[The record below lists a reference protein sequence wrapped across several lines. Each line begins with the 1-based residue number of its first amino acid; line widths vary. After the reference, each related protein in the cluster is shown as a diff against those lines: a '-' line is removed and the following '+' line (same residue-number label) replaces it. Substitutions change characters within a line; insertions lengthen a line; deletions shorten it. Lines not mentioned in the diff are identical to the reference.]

1 MTEFDIFDVI
11 GNGIE
16 SFGFVHRLVRRHE
29 HELRVLV
36 DEMFDQPRA
45 GDPIDFDV
53 FAGDPLHCFLRSP
66 LAAARSSAVRSRQ
79 IQGVIFSIRYW
90 PTASSAAKSMVTFIE
105 NGDQTKRCRKSRS
118 GAFSLKRVNTI
129 SKNPPEFTAHSDV
142 FAVTI
147 AVHFRWSFAG
157 SIGESTASL
166 IAKAGRQRVCAVAGV
181 TPVRASVIASVNLEC
196 RTSTIVSSAV
206 RRMPVQSF
214 GATAGVCGCGFRQKP
229 ARNAI
234 ARLAP

>member
-1 MTEFDIFDVI
+1 MTEFDILDVI

-16 SFGFVHRLVRRHE
+16 SFGFVHHLVRRRE

-45 GDPIDFDV
+45 SDPIDFDV
-53 FAGDPLHCFLRSP
+53 FASDPLHCFLRPP

-90 PTASSAAKSMVTFIE
+90 PTASSAAKSIATFIE

-129 SKNPPEFTAHSDV
+129 SKNPPEFTAHSEV
-142 FAVTI
+142 SAVTI
-147 AVHFRWSFAG
+147 ALHFRWRFGRSM
-157 SIGESTASL
+157 GESKASL
-166 IAKAGRQRVCAVAGV
+166 ITKAGRQRFCAVAGA
-181 TPVRASVIASVNLEC
+181 TLRSASVIAKVNREY
-196 RTSTIVSSAV
+196 RT
-206 RRMPVQSF
+206 
-214 GATAGVCGCGFRQKP
+214 
-229 ARNAI
+229 
-234 ARLAP
+234 